1 MNAIRLLLVDDH
13 VLFRKGLVSLLQRQ
27 RDFEVVGEAED
38 GAEAVKKA
46 KQLKPDLVLMDIHM
60 PGTDGIEATRR
71 IRELLPSTR
80 VVILTVSEDDKDLFE
95 GIKCGAHGY
104 LLKKLE
110 PEELYAMLRGVFQ
123 GEAPISRATAG
134 KILSEFASQ
143 ARQKATAQL
152 EEELSP
158 REKDVLQC
166 LASGLTN
173 KEIGNKLGIAE
184 NTVKNHLKN
193 ILAKLHLENRV
204 QAATF
209 ALQKGFV
216 SQDKPP
222 Q

>member
-13 VLFRKGLVSLLQRQ
+13 VLFRKGLVSLLQRE
-27 RDFEVVGEAED
+27 RDFEVIGEAED
-38 GAEAVKKA
+38 GAEAIKKA

-143 ARQKATAQL
+143 ARRKATAQL
-152 EEELSP
+152 EEELSA

-216 SQDKPP
+216 PQDKPP

>member
-1 MNAIRLLLVDDH
+1 MKPIRLLLVDDH
-13 VLFRKGLVSLLQRQ
+13 GLFRKGLVSLLQREREFQ
-27 RDFEVVGEAED
+27 VIGEAED
-38 GAEAVKKA
+38 GAEAIRKA

-71 IRELLPSTR
+71 IREMLPSTR

-104 LLKKLE
+104 LSKKLE

-123 GEAPISRATAG
+123 GEAPISRTTAS
-134 KILSEFASQ
+134 KILNEFAVQ
-143 ARQKATAQL
+143 ARRKAAAQL
-152 EEELSP
+152 EEELSA
-158 REKDVLQC
+158 REKDVLQS
-166 LASGLTN
+166 LATGLTN

-193 ILAKLHLENRV
+193 ILSKLHLENRV

-222 Q
+222 E

>member
-1 MNAIRLLLVDDH
+1 MKPIRLLLVDDH
-13 VLFRKGLVSLLQRQ
+13 GLFRKGLVSLLQRES
-27 RDFEVVGEAED
+27 DFQVVGEAEN
-38 GAEAVKKA
+38 GAEAIKKA
-46 KQLKPDLVLMDIHM
+46 QQLKPDLVLMDIHM

-71 IRELLPSTR
+71 IREILPSTR
-80 VVILTVSEDDKDLFE
+80 VVILTVSEEDKDLFE

-110 PEELYAMLRGVFQ
+110 PEELYAMLRGVFE
-123 GEAPISRATAG
+123 GEAPISRATAS
-134 KILSEFASQ
+134 KILNEFATQ
-143 ARQKATAQL
+143 ARRKAVAPL
-152 EEELSP
+152 EEELSA
-158 REKDVLQC
+158 REKDVLQS

-209 ALQKGFV
+209 ALQKGFF

-222 Q
+222 E

>member
-1 MNAIRLLLVDDH
+1 MKPIRLLLVDDH
-13 VLFRKGLVSLLQRQ
+13 ALFRKGLVSLLRRESEFQ
-27 RDFEVVGEAED
+27 VIGEAEN
-38 GAEAVKKA
+38 GAEAIAKA

-71 IRELLPSTR
+71 ITQMLPSTR

-123 GEAPISRATAG
+123 GEAPISRTTAS
-134 KILSEFASQ
+134 KILNEFAVQ
-143 ARQKATAQL
+143 ARRKTNAEL
-152 EEELSP
+152 EEELSA
-158 REKDVLQC
+158 REKDVLQS

-173 KEIGNKLGIAE
+173 KEIGNQLGIAE

-209 ALQKGFV
+209 ALQKGFIP
-216 SQDKPP
+216 QDKPP
-222 Q
+222 E

>member
-1 MNAIRLLLVDDH
+1 LKPIRLLLVDDH
-13 VLFRKGLVSLLQRQ
+13 ALFRKGLVSLLKRED
-27 RDFEVVGEAED
+27 DFQVVAEAED
-38 GAEAVKKA
+38 GAEAIKKA

-71 IRELLPSTR
+71 IREMLPGTR

-95 GIKCGAHGY
+95 AIKCGAHGY

-110 PEELYAMLRGVFQ
+110 PEELYAMLRGVFE

-134 KILSEFASQ
+134 KILSEFATQ
-143 ARQKATAQL
+143 ARRKATPQL
-152 EEELSP
+152 EEELSA
-158 REKDVLQC
+158 REKEVLQC

-173 KEIGNKLGIAE
+173 KEIGNKLAIAE

-193 ILAKLHLENRV
+193 ILGKLHLENRV

-209 ALQKGFV
+209 ALQKGLA
-216 SQDKPP
+216 SPDKP

>member
-1 MNAIRLLLVDDH
+1 MKPIRLLLVDDH
-13 VLFRKGLVSLLQRQ
+13 GLFRKGLVSLLQRESEFQ
-27 RDFEVVGEAED
+27 VIGEAEN
-38 GAEAVKKA
+38 GAEAIRKA

-71 IRELLPSTR
+71 IREMLPSTR

-110 PEELYAMLRGVFQ
+110 PEELYAMLRGVFE
-123 GEAPISRATAG
+123 GEAPISRTTAS
-134 KILSEFASQ
+134 KILSEFAVQ
-143 ARQKATAQL
+143 ARRKAAAQI
-152 EEELSP
+152 EEELSA

-209 ALQKGFV
+209 AIQKGFV

-222 Q
+222 E

>member
-1 MNAIRLLLVDDH
+1 MKPIRLLLVDDH
-13 VLFRKGLVSLLQRQ
+13 GLFRKGLVSLLQRESEFQ
-27 RDFEVVGEAED
+27 VIGEAEN
-38 GAEAVKKA
+38 GAEAIRKA

-71 IRELLPSTR
+71 IREMLPSTR

-123 GEAPISRATAG
+123 GEAPISRTTAS
-134 KILSEFASQ
+134 KILSEFAVQ
-143 ARQKATAQL
+143 ARRKAAAQI
-152 EEELSP
+152 EEELSA

-209 ALQKGFV
+209 AIQKGFV

-222 Q
+222 E

>member
-13 VLFRKGLVSLLQRQ
+13 VLFRKGLVSLLKRE

-38 GAEAVKKA
+38 GAEAIKKA
-46 KQLKPDLVLMDIHM
+46 RQLKPDLVLMDIHM

-71 IRELLPSTR
+71 IREMLPSTR
-80 VVILTVSEDDKDLFE
+80 VVILTVSEDDKDLFQ

-110 PEELYAMLRGVFQ
+110 PEELYAMLKGVFQ
-123 GEAPISRATAG
+123 GEAPISRTTAG

-143 ARQKATAQL
+143 ARRKATDQI
-152 EEELSP
+152 EEELSA
-158 REKDVLQC
+158 REKEVLQS
-166 LASGLTN
+166 LAGGLTN

-204 QAATF
+204 QAAMF
-209 ALQKGFV
+209 ALQKGLV
-216 SQDKPP
+216 SPEKLPE
-222 Q
+222 

>member
-1 MNAIRLLLVDDH
+1 MKPIRLLLVDDH
-13 VLFRKGLVSLLQRQ
+13 ALFRKGLVSLLKREAEFQ
-27 RDFEVVGEAED
+27 VVAEAED
-38 GAEAVKKA
+38 GAEAIKKA
-46 KQLKPDLVLMDIHM
+46 KQFKPDLVLMDIHM

-71 IRELLPSTR
+71 IREMLPATR

-110 PEELYAMLRGVFQ
+110 PEELYAMLRGVFE
-123 GEAPISRATAG
+123 GEAPISRSTASR
-134 KILSEFASQ
+134 ILNEFAVQ
-143 ARQKATAQL
+143 ARRKATVQL
-152 EEELSP
+152 EEELSA
-158 REKDVLQC
+158 REKDVLQA

-193 ILAKLHLENRV
+193 ILGKLHLENRV

-216 SQDKPP
+216 SPEKPP
-222 Q
+222 E

>member
-1 MNAIRLLLVDDH
+1 MKPIRLLLVDDH
-13 VLFRKGLVSLLQRQ
+13 GLFRKGLVSLLQRES
-27 RDFEVVGEAED
+27 DFQVVGEAEN
-38 GAEAVKKA
+38 GAEAIKKA
-46 KQLKPDLVLMDIHM
+46 QQLKPDLVLMDIHM

-71 IRELLPSTR
+71 IREILPSTR
-80 VVILTVSEDDKDLFE
+80 VVILTVSEEDKDLFE

-110 PEELYAMLRGVFQ
+110 PEELYAMLRGVFE
-123 GEAPISRATAG
+123 GEAPISRATAS
-134 KILSEFASQ
+134 KILSEFATQ
-143 ARQKATAQL
+143 ARRKAVAPL
-152 EEELSP
+152 EEELSA
-158 REKDVLQC
+158 REKDVLQS

-209 ALQKGFV
+209 ALQKGFF

-222 Q
+222 E